1 MVLEIKDNGVFS
13 QSCES
18 KEPVIPARLVQY
30 YRVVTPLPSTRKG
43 IFMSSRIKLSA
54 SVALSTAIALGVT
67 SPAWAIAY
75 TGDDIVFS
83 DPKNTAW
90 DWEEFV
96 DGSFGGLDDDDWND
110 VWFYDSSWTYLW
122 GSDNSTRYSLNCSDD
137 GDLSVATDGSDDQ
150 IVLCD
155 PIEIDNGDGVVTTQL
170 EFRFFDDLKTYRT
183 RAILTNNTD
192 SPIEGQVIQ
201 FGYDSYYD
209 EGTSIYA
216 STTSGEDDFDAN
228 YGSVPTTTTNP
239 GDFRWVTDDRTED
252 ESGPV
257 MSQAVGEAGSISVPA
272 DNGDRGF
279 VSGGLGSGE
288 DYSETYFEVPT
299 LQPGQTVE
307 YVIMT
312 QVWLIDLNAT
322 ADAPLDEWDTAVRD
336 TAALAWADSS
346 IESDDMV
353 FAGIE
358 DASRVINWSGEE
370 LAETGFDGLMP
381 LALATILLSL
391 GAIGIS
397 RRRSAGNR

>member
-1 MVLEIKDNGVFS
+1 
-13 QSCES
+13 
-18 KEPVIPARLVQY
+18 
-30 YRVVTPLPSTRKG
+30 
-43 IFMSSRIKLSA
+43 MSSRIKLSA

-83 DPKNTAW
+83 DPKNTTW

-110 VWFYDSSWTYLW
+110 VWFYDASWTYLW

-170 EFRFFDDLKTYRT
+170 EFRFYDDLKTYRT
-183 RAILTNNTD
+183 RAVLTNNTD

-312 QVWLIDLNAT
+312 QVWLVDLNAT

-358 DASRVINWSGEE
+358 DSSRVINWSGEE

-381 LALATILLSL
+381 IALATILLSL
-391 GAIGIS
+391 GAVGIS
-397 RRRSAGNR
+397 RRRSAGSR